1 MQLVLLRIV
10 YSQAQGCVCTVF
22 QLGGDVEEPWL
33 VSKYDIIRK
42 TGSTQL
48 ITTLSEEDLAM
59 ALGNM
64 HKKLVKI
71 GHVFSKI

>member
-1 MQLVLLRIV
+1 MQLVLLHIV

-22 QLGGDVEEPWL
+22 QLGGEEPWL

-64 HKKLVKI
+64 HKLVKI
-71 GHVFSKI
+71 GRVFPKI